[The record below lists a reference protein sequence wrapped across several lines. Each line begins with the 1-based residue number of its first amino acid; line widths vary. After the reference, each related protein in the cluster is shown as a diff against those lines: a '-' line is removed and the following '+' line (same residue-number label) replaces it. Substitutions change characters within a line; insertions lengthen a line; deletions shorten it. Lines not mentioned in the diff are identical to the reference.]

1 MDDNNITTKL
11 FEHITNMDYPRK
23 SGSEGEKKAASYIS
37 SIFSRYGYEPTHEK
51 FGYFSSSPIRSVL
64 FLIIFTSYLILSLI
78 NLAYLDNII
87 ISIFTITVP
96 ILIIILFV
104 RIDIIFKRMIK
115 GHSKRFSKLEKMD
128 ISKKMNDKSYHECE
142 NIIAEYSHPNYT
154 KHLYITSHYD
164 TISLKLPMKAFF
176 PIIIIGFLS
185 YLGYIVLYIVEFVLK
200 FFNLELFTSNWYIF
214 LILCLLAIIFLDF
227 LLIVRGFRTNVSHGS
242 IDDATGIS
250 IILELSNIVKEINPR
265 LKITFIIF
273 SSEEVGFYGSS
284 YHYYKNKNSFDKETQ
299 IISIDMIGE
308 VPPLCY
314 VKSINP
320 IKKIKTDNDFNQEI
334 KKIANAKKI
343 RLKRIKFF
351 YPGSDFAVWLLNGYK
366 ANWIYSKSR
375 YIHSKNDKP
384 SNVNKKLLTEC
395 FKIFV
400 EFFKHHI

>member
-1 MDDNNITTKL
+1 MNDNNTTSKL
-11 FEHITNMDYPRK
+11 FEHITNLDYPRK
-23 SGSEGEKKAASYIS
+23 SGSEGEKNAAKYIS
-37 SIFSRYGYEPTHEK
+37 SIFSKYGYEPIHEK

-64 FLIIFTSYLILSLI
+64 FFIIFTGYLSLSLI

-96 ILIIILFV
+96 IIIIIVFV
-104 RIDIIFKRMIK
+104 RIDIFFKRMIK
-115 GHSKRFSKLEKMD
+115 GHFKRFSKIEKMD
-128 ISKKMNDKSYHECE
+128 ISKKTKNKSYNECE
-142 NIIAEYSHPNYT
+142 NIIAEYIHPNYT
-154 KHLYITSHYD
+154 KHLYITCHYD
-164 TISLKLPMKAFF
+164 TISLRLPMKALF

-185 YLGYIVLYIVEFVLK
+185 YLGYIILYILEFVLN
-200 FFNLELFTSNWYIF
+200 FFDLELFTSYWYIY
-214 LILCLLAIIFLDF
+214 LLLCLFAIIFLNM
-227 LLIVRGFRTNVSHGS
+227 LLIVRRFRTNVSHGS

-250 IILELSNIVKEINPR
+250 ITLELSHIVKEINPR
-265 LKITFIIF
+265 LKITFIAF

-284 YHYYKNKNSFDKETQ
+284 YHYYKNKDLFNKETQ

-334 KKIANAKKI
+334 KKIARDSKI
-343 RLKRIKFF
+343 GLKGIKFF

-375 YIHSKNDKP
+375 YIHSKNDK
-384 SNVNKKLLTEC
+384 SSKVNKKLMTDC
-395 FKIFV
+395 FKLFV
-400 EFFKHHI
+400 KYFEKYV